1 MPNERPPSDAERARL
16 AQIRQNTAI
25 RNARNRIE
33 LEDEKDFWWK
43 VVGVLV
49 VLLLLCWSLLVWHQ
63 PGSST
68 PTTVGWV
75 MEDFWIGIQVAIMA
89 FLAMV
94 GSQRGKGHGG

>member
-1 MPNERPPSDAERARL
+1 MPNERPLSDAERARL

-49 VLLLLCWSLLVWHQ
+49 VLLLLCWPLLVWHQ

-68 PTTVGWV
+68 PTTVGW
-75 MEDFWIGIQVAIMA
+75 
-89 FLAMV
+89 
-94 GSQRGKGHGG
+94 GHGGFLDRYPSRHHGVPGGGGVRAWERPRW